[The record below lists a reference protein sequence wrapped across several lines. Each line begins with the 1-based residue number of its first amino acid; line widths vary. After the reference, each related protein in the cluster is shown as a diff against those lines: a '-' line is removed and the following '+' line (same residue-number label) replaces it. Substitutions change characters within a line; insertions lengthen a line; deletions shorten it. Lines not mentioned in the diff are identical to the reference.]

1 MKYFVMRLAVT
12 LCVLSGSAD
21 AIAQAQR
28 APIAPAQ
35 AAAQADIDPNT
46 LAGTALRILQ
56 AVDRDQ
62 VSLLWDGASAVTRR
76 TTRREDFLGQVA
88 RTRKPLGTVAGR
100 NWMAVRRQQV
110 AVGGQLPPGTYTSV
124 EFATRFQNNRIAKE
138 LVSMRRDEDGVWRF
152 TGYVIE

>member
-28 APIAPAQ
+28 APAATAQ

-110 AVGGQLPPGTYTSV
+110 AVGGQLPPGTYASV